1 MRQAENTINQGD
13 ALKDA
18 LTRTFK
24 KLNMSDN
31 EWLGAVESDRS
42 EQGYDIRM
50 KRENFKKLFGHDC
63 KPCLPRVR
71 FCYGWSSM
79 SYLKGGAD
87 FDARVNHAST
97 GFDFLVHIR
106 PTNDNRYVALV
117 VPVSTAPDFLTRFA
131 REKHSAKNGWFIQ
144 LDGYGLSTTG
154 KPCQKWNDFMTSNG
168 GFVADMTDYGF
179 MAEDLKDNVN
189 ATGRAQ
195 AAKDTSNTYNAK
207 RKVGEAYYDR
217 PTL

>member
-1 MRQAENTINQGD
+1 MKQAENTINQGD
-13 ALKDA
+13 AFKDA
-18 LTRTFK
+18 LTRSLK
-24 KLNMSDN
+24 KLPLSDV

-42 EQGYDIRM
+42 EQGYDLRM
-50 KRENFKKLFGHDC
+50 KRETFKKLFGTDC

-87 FDARVNHAST
+87 FDARVNHAAT

-106 PTNDNRYVALV
+106 PTNDGRYVALV
-117 VPVSTAPDFLTRFA
+117 VPSASAVSFLSKFG
-131 REKHSAKNGWFIQ
+131 REKYSAKNGWFIQ
-144 LDGYGLSTTG
+144 LDGYALSTTG
-154 KPCQKWNDFMTSNG
+154 KPCQKWNDFMIQNG
-168 GFVADMTDYGF
+168 GFIADMTDYGF

-195 AAKDTSNTYNAK
+195 ATTDTSNTYNAK
-207 RKVGEAYYDR
+207 RKVGESYYGR
-217 PTL
+217 PAL